1 MKRPTEPDSVHQ
13 TVRRARP
20 LLGTF
25 VTIAVG
31 NLPEPDAVAAIE
43 AGFAAIADIHRLMS
57 FHEQGS
63 DLGRINRDA
72 FEAQVQVDRRTFA
85 VLTQAADLSAASGG
99 AFDVTVAAALVASG
113 FLPRPAYDHEPDAV
127 ASWRDIELIP
137 PDRVRF
143 RRRLWIDLGGIAKG
157 YAVDRAA
164 EAMALPDGAQCS
176 INAGGDLRVGGPE
189 TERVLL
195 RAPRA
200 EGAAV
205 PVVALRN
212 ASLASSSGI
221 DDRRR
226 AGGTTVG
233 PHLDARRRHSVGTR
247 SFVSV
252 VADSC
257 MIADGL
263 TKIVLARRD
272 GSGAILRKYGATAYL
287 RDPRG
292 NWRTLGVTA

>member
-1 MKRPTEPDSVHQ
+1 MRRRTEPTPNPAVKRS
-13 TVRRARP
+13 RP
-20 LLGTF
+20 LLGTY
-25 VTIAVG
+25 VAISVAG
-31 NLPEPDAVAAIE
+31 LADAVPAIE
-43 AGFAAIADIHRLMS
+43 RGFAAVADLHRLMS
-57 FHEQGS
+57 FHEPGS
-63 DLGRINRDA
+63 DISRINRA
-72 FEAQVQVDRRTFA
+72 GAGEETLVDPRTFA
-85 VLTQAADLSAASGG
+85 VLEQAGQLAAESGG
-99 AFDVTVAAALVASG
+99 VFDITVAAELVTRG
-113 FLPRPAYDHEPDAV
+113 FLPSPGDARAPDPA
-127 ASWRDIELIP
+127 ASWCDIKLTP
-137 PDRVRF
+137 AGSVRL
-143 RRRLWIDLGGIAKG
+143 RRPLWIDLGGIAKG

-176 INAGGDLRVGGPE
+176 INAGGDLRVSGPE
-189 TERVLL
+189 AERVLL

-226 AGGTTVG
+226 AGGTMVG
-233 PHLDARRRHSVGTR
+233 PHLDARRGHSVGTR